1 MSLIDNLDQQTH
13 LDGDAQLH
21 QRYVTAMFEEIAPR
35 YDSFTRWFSYGMDA
49 GWKRELVAA
58 VLRHAPADAR
68 SVRDLACGT
77 GDLACAMAEAIPAA
91 AVEGVDV
98 AAGMIA
104 RARTHA
110 RISYRVG
117 DATRLADADG
127 SVDVV
132 SIGYG
137 LRNFPD
143 HRAALAEVGLSEHAD
158 RHFAG
163 RRGRHPG
170 IHPAALAGLALAAAG
185 LPVDGGDAVRLAM
198 APAWSGLRLHRTFD
212 RPLRH
217 PPPTGRRLRRRR
229 PDHGPRG
236 PRPGRRDVHPGCAQ
250 GIDAGSSLRPT
261 VSQQQ

>member
-77 GDLACAMAEAIPAA
+77 GDLTCAMAEAIPAA

-143 HRAALAEVGLSEHAD
+143 HRAALAEVARVLRPGGVVAILEFTRPRWLVWRWLLLAYLWTAGMLYGWLWHRHGPVYGYIAHSIARFVTRRQLVAD
-158 RHFAG
+158 C
-163 RRGRHPG
+163 
-170 IHPAALAGLALAAAG
+170 AAAG
-185 LPVDGGDAVRLAM
+185 LTMVHEGHALGGGMCILVARK
-198 APAWSGLRLHRTFD
+198 G
-212 RPLRH
+212 
-217 PPPTGRRLRRRR
+217 
-229 PDHGPRG
+229 
-236 PRPGRRDVHPGCAQ
+236 
-250 GIDAGSSLRPT
+250 
-261 VSQQQ
+261 